1 MKEYIVSTQDEYDR
15 TIKNI
20 DSLQKGPF
28 YDIERG
34 KGTEIVG
41 EINSLVHH
49 YVYHV
54 RDKKE
59 VYDSLSILHF
69 DQSQA
74 DEIIRYFQEHLP
86 GDMFDIER
94 GLNRLHII
102 PHDYDEDQ
110 TVGDSKVIIK
120 DSKEKIIV
128 RSNVEARGNSF
139 VEAFGNAFVIAKNDA
154 YIIAHDTVS
163 ADAYHK
169 SRVDAYDQSQV
180 RAFNNALV
188 TASRESRIEAY
199 HKSCVMAG
207 EKSKVSAHHDAYV
220 KSMDDAHITT
230 FDKAVVDAWGNST
243 VAAFNTSHIIS
254 RDTSR
259 VSANDHSLIHAS
271 DNSIIEARNQSC
283 VFARKNAFV
292 TGSGDSLIFTGDN
305 ARPETSGNSFAL
317 EGKDN
322 NAANLR
328 KNLLTV
334 MRHPRSAKNPILAMR
349 LLVQAVPEENREEIN
364 KKLLAMG
371 CTDEAKTKSILNRW
385 IKHREEDISYER

>member
-41 EINSLVHH
+41 EIDSLVHH

-59 VYDSLSILHF
+59 VYDGLSFLHF

-86 GDMFDIER
+86 GDMFDIEC

-110 TVGDSKVIIK
+110 TAGDSKVIIK
-120 DSKEKIIV
+120 DSKEKIVV
-128 RSNVEARGNSF
+128 RSNVEAWGNSF

-154 YIIAHDTVS
+154 YIIAHDAVS
-163 ADAYHK
+163 AEAYHK
-169 SRVDAYDQSQV
+169 SRVDAYDHSQV

-188 TASRESRIEAY
+188 TASGESRVQAY
-199 HKSCVMAG
+199 HGSIVRAT
-207 EKSKVSAHHDAYV
+207 EKVEVSAYHGAYIR
-220 KSMDDAHITT
+220 SMDEVSVAAY
-230 FDKAVVDAWGNST
+230 DKSIVDTCGNST
-243 VAAFNTSHIIS
+243 VNAFNKSHIIALGMS
-254 RDTSR
+254 LVTAHDQ
-259 VSANDHSLIHAS
+259 SLIHAS
-271 DNSIIEARNQSC
+271 DKSKIEARNQSF
-283 VFARKNAFV
+283 VLSRKNAFV
-292 TGSGDSLIFTGDN
+292 TGIDSSLILSRDN
-305 ARPETSGNSFAL
+305 AQSITGGNCSSIS
-317 EGKDN
+317 ENDN
-322 NAANLR
+322 NAENLR
-328 KNLLTV
+328 NNILTV
-334 MRHPRSAKNPILAMR
+334 MRHPRFSKDPILAVKA
-349 LLVQAVPEENREEIN
+349 LIQALPEKNRESIN
-364 KKLLAMG
+364 KKLLSLG
-371 CTDEAKTKSILNRW
+371 CYDEARTKVILSRW
-385 IKHREEDISYER
+385 VKNHEEDISYER